1 MTEETGPGGEA
12 RSKSAALE
20 DSLQREGRSRT
31 QREARG
37 PVWGRTLS
45 SQRNPLPKGCGNPEL
60 TPRSSL
66 SESCNPPPLLQQR
79 PPPASPARSGVL
91 PPAVPISLFCG
102 QRPSAPGLRRA
113 GL

>member
-1 MTEETGPGGEA
+1 MIEETGPGGEA
-12 RSKSAALE
+12 RGKSAALE
-20 DSLQREGRSRT
+20 DSFQREGRSRT

-45 SQRNPLPKGCGNPEL
+45 SQWNPLPKGCGNPEL
-60 TPRSSL
+60 TPRRSL
-66 SESCNPPPLLQQR
+66 SEPCNPPPRLQQR
-79 PPPASPARSGVL
+79 PPPASPPGSGVL
-91 PPAVPISLFCG
+91 PPAVPVSLFCR